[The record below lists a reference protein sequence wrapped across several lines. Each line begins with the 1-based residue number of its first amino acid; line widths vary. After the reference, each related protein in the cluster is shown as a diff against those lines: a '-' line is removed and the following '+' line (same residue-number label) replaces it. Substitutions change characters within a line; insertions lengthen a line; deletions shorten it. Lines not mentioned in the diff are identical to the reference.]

1 MPKHHAS
8 CSTQER
14 PRMALQRPTFPSV
27 RRTEGTFYRLV
38 TSRYRG
44 QLSWRA
50 RCSPCIARPNERRP
64 SCLRPRVLSEGST
77 STSSLGSPGRTT
89 VCRY

>member
-27 RRTEGTFYRLV
+27 RRTERKFLPAGYIAI
-38 TSRYRG
+38 
-44 QLSWRA
+44 SWA
-50 RCSPCIARPNERRP
+50 VIMASALFALYCQ
-64 SCLRPRVLSEGST
+64 T
-77 STSSLGSPGRTT
+77 
-89 VCRY
+89 